1 MSKQG
6 LILTYMFILG
16 TMILTGTISQQSIA
30 QTTTTANGGGGGGN
44 TTSAATTTAL
54 TGINATTNGTAP
66 SAPTPL
72 LTQPQQPSP
81 FIGEQFKI
89 VASDTR
95 FPGSQFIMVVNST
108 GALRNIIGSIAQQP
122 LTGLSGQGPM
132 LLPPPGAGP
141 FANDPSI
148 RGYIDQIINDIL
160 RMRATA
166 TMTTPP
172 GAAAGTSGFGGGS
185 LCYDI
190 GWYHVCV
197 ERS

>member
-1 MSKQG
+1 MSKQE
-6 LILTYMFILG
+6 LILTYLFILG

-30 QTTTTANGGGGGGN
+30 QTTTTNGGGGN
-44 TTSAATTTAL
+44 TTSSPANTTAV
-54 TGINATTNGTAP
+54 TGINATTNRTAP
-66 SAPTPL
+66 TSV

-148 RGYIDQIINDIL
+148 LGYIDQIINDVL
-160 RMRATA
+160 RTRATA
-166 TMTTPP
+166 TITAPP

-197 ERS
+197 ELS